1 MQSPRQ
7 SNVQNES
14 ILEQNK
20 EEDVQI
26 WAGMKVK
33 NPSGNVFGKKSD
45 RTTNWQKAYFKGGL
59 F

>member
-1 MQSPRQ
+1 M
-7 SNVQNES
+7 QNES